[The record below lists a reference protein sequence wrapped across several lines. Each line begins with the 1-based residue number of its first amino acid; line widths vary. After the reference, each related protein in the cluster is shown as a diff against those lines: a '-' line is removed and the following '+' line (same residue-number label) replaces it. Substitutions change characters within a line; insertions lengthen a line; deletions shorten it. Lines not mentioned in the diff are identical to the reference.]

1 MRVNI
6 TEEADN
12 IEEFL
17 TDEKE
22 GSNNKNRY

>member
-22 GSNNKNRY
+22 SSNNKNRY

>member
-6 TEEADN
+6 TEEANN

-22 GSNNKNRY
+22 GSNDKNRY